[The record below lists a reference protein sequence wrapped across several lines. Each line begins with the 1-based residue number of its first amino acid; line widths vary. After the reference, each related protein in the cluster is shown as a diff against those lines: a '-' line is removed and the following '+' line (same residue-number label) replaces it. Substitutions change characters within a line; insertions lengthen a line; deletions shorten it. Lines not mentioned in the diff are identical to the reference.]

1 MANPEPLKYYLNNR
15 LLFLLLTFFAFSINA
30 KAMSIDTIELMDSD
44 EPLIQNIT
52 YNYQLFY
59 DYNWSEF
66 DCVGTLNFSVSL
78 PENTSRLL
86 FYRTTSYVTDSD
98 PSDLFF
104 GAVAEY
110 PITSTNITIPN
121 LHWGTYSK
129 ICAIFPNGNR
139 VYSPI
144 YSINDY
150 IDPQDLDLIL
160 SSVENAEINEVDL
173 HVENK
178 NLYVNAHE
186 TLSLS
191 VSDLSGKLLFTGE
204 IQQTAVVPLDNTSS
218 PVVIVT
224 YRTSYATKTIKM
236 LIL

>member
-1 MANPEPLKYYLNNR
+1 M
-15 LLFLLLTFFAFSINA
+15 
-30 KAMSIDTIELMDSD
+30 
-44 EPLIQNIT
+44 
-52 YNYQLFY
+52 
-59 DYNWSEF
+59 
-66 DCVGTLNFSVSL
+66 
-78 PENTSRLL
+78 
-86 FYRTTSYVTDSD
+86 
-98 PSDLFF
+98 
-104 GAVAEY
+104 
-110 PITSTNITIPN
+110 
-121 LHWGTYSK
+121 
-129 ICAIFPNGNR
+129 
-139 VYSPI
+139 YSPI